1 MDRWSYR
8 IEPYTRRLVIHV
20 LESAQEMDELGAE
33 GWEAYAVIPYD
44 VGFVVFFKRREDAV
58 SEES

>member
-20 LESAQEMDELGAE
+20 LESAEEMNELGAD

-44 VGFVVFFKRREDAV
+44 VGFVVFFKRREDEVA
-58 SEES
+58 EEA